1 MEATSLRFAAAARV
15 VGHVARQRRLT
26 VPGFRSPP
34 RVPGA
39 DRTLRRRADGG
50 VVVAV
55 RLKGRPW
62 MASVSDMVDGVV
74 VANQVTGPD
83 ADALRRALWAALDA
97 ASLLAPPEVAP
108 DARRTGRSR
117 PARHLRVAHTTEAA

>member
-15 VGHVARQRRLT
+15 VGHVARQRGLT

-39 DRTLRRRADGG
+39 DRTLRRRDDGG
-50 VVVAV
+50 AVVAV

-74 VANQVTGPD
+74 VTNRLTGPD
-83 ADALRRALWAALDA
+83 ADALRRALWAALEA
-97 ASLLAPPEVAP
+97 GSLLVATEPAPGSRSA
-108 DARRTGRSR
+108 ARSR
-117 PARHLRVAHTTEAA
+117 GSRHLRVARSTEAA